1 MQRAV
6 NAGGILRIAVFYGSF
21 NQFNISGAKRF
32 SMAQNYDAI
41 VIGAGVVGVSVAFH
55 LAERG
60 LKPVILERREIAS
73 GATGRSSGVVRMH
86 YDLEADSRLAWV
98 SFQYLRNWRERVGGE
113 CGFTRTGFL
122 NIEPARHIE
131 HMRANVEMHKRIG
144 IPTDIIPAADVKKL
158 VPSFKTDD
166 FEFAAYEPESGYADP
181 VLTANSFLAAA
192 KACGTTYIQACE
204 VTSINVSGEKV
215 TGVETSRGD
224 FSAPVVINAAGPWAA
239 RIAKMAGVRIPIT
252 TWTHDVAHI
261 RRPPGVGDHPTVID
275 SSLSMYFRPDTGGL
289 TLVALEDNNRL
300 GEAPDSEVG
309 YVAKGFVE
317 RAVKR
322 ICHRIPAMEAGS
334 LHSTHAGRDGLTP
347 DQRALIGA
355 FGPVG
360 FYHATGFSGT
370 GFKTAP
376 AVGLCMSELVLDGA
390 AKTVDI
396 SGYDPGRFERG
407 EQLKGEHDYGN
418 VWR

>member
-1 MQRAV
+1 MT
-6 NAGGILRIAVFYGSF
+6 
-21 NQFNISGAKRF
+21 
-32 SMAQNYDAI
+32 QNYDVI

-60 LKPVILERREIAS
+60 LKPVILERKEIAS
-73 GATGRSSGVVRMH
+73 GATGRSSGLVRMH
-86 YDLEADSRLAWV
+86 YDLETDSRLAWV
-98 SFQYLRNWRERVGGE
+98 SFQYFKNWRARVGGE

-122 NIEPARHIE
+122 NIESAEHVE

-144 IPTDIIPAADVKKL
+144 ILTSIITADDVKKM
-158 VPSFKTDD
+158 VPSFNTDN

-181 VLTANSFLAAA
+181 VLTSNSFLAAA
-192 KACGTTYIQACE
+192 KARGATYIQDCE
-204 VTSINVSGEKV
+204 VTGINVSGGKV
-215 TGVETSRGD
+215 TGVRTSRGD
-224 FSAPVVINAAGPWAA
+224 FGAPVIVNAAGPWAA
-239 RIAKMAGVRIPIT
+239 RLAEMAGVRIPID
-252 TWTHDVAHI
+252 TWSHDVAHI
-261 RRPPGVGDHPTVID
+261 RRPLEVGDHPTVID

-289 TLVALEDNNRL
+289 TLVALEDSNRM

-309 YVAKGFVE
+309 YVAKDFVQRAVE
-317 RAVKR
+317 R
-322 ICHRIPAMEAGS
+322 ICRRIPAMEAGS
-334 LHSTHAGRDGLTP
+334 LHSTHVGRDGLTP
-347 DQRALIGA
+347 DQRAVIGA
-355 FGPVG
+355 FGPQG

-376 AVGLCMSELVLDGA
+376 AVGLCMAELILDGA

-407 EQLKGEHDYGN
+407 KYLKGEHDYGN